1 MDEEYLK
8 TDYESEIEKLDNDY
22 KLKNNRRKKNI

>member
-8 TDYESEIEKLDNDY
+8 TDYESEILDNDY
-22 KLKNNRRKKNI
+22 KLIHRRKKNI